1 MRNILKRFLLL
12 LCSLFDSAKRIGLHS
27 LGHDER
33 ELLRYASILH
43 DVGDFLS
50 FNDHHLHSHYIICNA
65 ELLGFEPK
73 EIQIMANIARFHRK
87 KLPSKKALKAAGMEE
102 KTNAC
107 IAILST
113 FLRFAEKLD
122 RSHSGLVKKVEFS
135 KVNKDQVQ
143 LTFYSDSDCSFEEWS
158 VIQNKQAFYEA
169 FDKKLDVH
177 CVVTSSV

>member
-1 MRNILKRFLLL
+1 
-12 LCSLFDSAKRIGLHS
+12 
-27 LGHDER
+27 
-33 ELLRYASILH
+33 
-43 DVGDFLS
+43 VGDFLS

-73 EIQIMANIARFHRK
+73 EIQIMANIARFHMKR
-87 KLPSKKALKAAGMEE
+87 LPSKKALKAAGMEE

-122 RSHSGLVKKVEFS
+122 RSHSGLVKKTEFS
-135 KVNKDQVQ
+135 KINKDQVS

-177 CVVTSSV
+177 CVVTTRAT